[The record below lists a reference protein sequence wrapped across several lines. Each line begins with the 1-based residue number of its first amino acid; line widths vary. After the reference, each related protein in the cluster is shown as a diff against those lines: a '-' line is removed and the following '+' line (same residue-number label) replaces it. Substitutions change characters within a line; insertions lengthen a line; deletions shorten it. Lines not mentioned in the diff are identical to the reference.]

1 MSPNEKPTDERF
13 VDASPKPT
21 DSRSGRERVASQ
33 RKTVLKAHSLIDK
46 VYRWDNLWTA
56 WRKVRANKGVHGLDR
71 VTIRVYEQ
79 DVETHLRELQRK
91 LMEDRYEP
99 LPVRRVYIPKTSN
112 PKQMRPL
119 GIPTVTDRVC
129 QQAVYLVL
137 CPIFDPYFSNRSFG
151 FRPRRKAHHAIAT
164 AIRDAKEG
172 FRSVVDA
179 DITSFFDR
187 LDYEV
192 VISLVCT
199 RVADGRVIRLIKA
212 FLKAGVCEAGII
224 SVPTEGSPQGGVISP
239 LLANIVLDA
248 FDKAIEAKGWRHV
261 RYADDFVI
269 LTRSPEEAAHA
280 LAYAKEVLGTLKLS
294 LHETKTRLTD
304 FREGFEFLG
313 FRFRCF
319 RLGIRAKSLERF
331 KDKVR
336 LVTRRNQGRNVDAVL
351 ADLNPIM
358 RGYANY
364 FGVAEVTRSFRKLD
378 KWLRMRVRSFRLKR
392 RVRTANRR
400 LPTKKLVKW
409 GMLSLLDCR
418 PKLRFS
424 YTRSFVARER
434 PRLLAMRHPRGVAQC
449 GNSTR

>member
-1 MSPNEKPTDERF
+1 M
-13 VDASPKPT
+13 V
-21 DSRSGRERVASQ
+21 
-33 RKTVLKAHSLIDK
+33 KAHSLIDK
-46 VYRWDNLWTA
+46 VYSWDNLWTA
-56 WRKVRANKGVHGLDR
+56 WRRVRANKGAHGLDR
-71 VTIRVYEQ
+71 VTIRAFEQ
-79 DVETHLRELQRK
+79 DAETHLRELQRK

-99 LPVRRVYIPKTSN
+99 LPVRRVYIPKASN

-129 QQAVYLVL
+129 QQAVYQVL
-137 CPIFDPYFSNRSFG
+137 RPIFDPHFSVRSFG
-151 FRPRRKAHHAIAT
+151 FRPC
-164 AIRDAKEG
+164 RDAHRAITFAITDAEEG
-172 FRSVVDA
+172 FRCVVDA
-179 DITSFFDR
+179 DIASFFDR
-187 LDYEV
+187 LDHEV
-192 VISLVCT
+192 VVSLVCT

-212 FLKAGVCEAGII
+212 FLKAGVCEDGII

-239 LLANIVLDA
+239 LLANIVLDV

-294 LHETKTRLTD
+294 LHETKTRLTN

-331 KDKVR
+331 KDRVR
-336 LVTRRNQGRNVDAVL
+336 FVTRRNQGRNVDAVL
-351 ADLNPIM
+351 ADLNPII

-364 FGVAEVTRSFRKLD
+364 FGVAEVTGSFCKLD
-378 KWLRMRVRSFRLKR
+378 KWLRMRIRSFRLKR
-392 RVRTANRR
+392 RVRTANHR

-409 GMLSLLDCR
+409 GMLSLLQCR
-418 PKLRFS
+418 PNLRLS
-424 YTRSFVARER
+424 YMRSYQPGER
-434 PRLLAMRHPRGVAQC
+434 AVGSLR
-449 GNSTR
+449 

>member
-1 MSPNEKPTDERF
+1 MSPNEKPIGDRFDET
-13 VDASPKPT
+13 APKPT
-21 DSRSGRERVASQ
+21 DSPSGRERVASQ
-33 RKTVLKAHSLIDK
+33 RKTVVKAHSLIDK
-46 VYRWDNLWTA
+46 VYSWDNLWTA
-56 WRKVRANKGVHGLDR
+56 WRKVRANKGAHGLDR
-71 VTIRVYEQ
+71 VTIRAYEQ

-99 LPVRRVYIPKTSN
+99 LPVRRVYIPKASN

-129 QQAVYLVL
+129 QQAVYQVL

-151 FRPRRKAHHAIAT
+151 FRPGRKAHHAIAT

-179 DITSFFDR
+179 DIASFFDR
-187 LDYEV
+187 LDHEV
-192 VISLVCT
+192 VMSLVCA
-199 RVADGRVIRLIKA
+199 RVADGRVLRLIKA
-212 FLKAGVCEAGII
+212 FLKAGVSEDGII

-269 LTRSPEEAAHA
+269 LTRSPQEAAHA

-304 FREGFEFLG
+304 FHEGFEFLG
-313 FRFRCF
+313 FHFRSF

-331 KDKVR
+331 KDRVR
-336 LVTRRNQGRNVDAVL
+336 FVTRRNQGRNVDAVL
-351 ADLNPIM
+351 ADLNPII

-364 FGVAEVTRSFRKLD
+364 FGVAEAARSFRKLD
-378 KWLRMRVRSFRLKR
+378 KWLRMRIRSFRLKR

-400 LPTKKLVKW
+400 LPTRKLVKW

-418 PKLRFS
+418 PRLRIS
-424 YTRSFVARER
+424 YMRSIQPGER
-434 PRLLAMRHPRGVAQC
+434 AVGSLR
-449 GNSTR
+449 

>member
-1 MSPNEKPTDERF
+1 MSPNEKPIGDRFDET
-13 VDASPKPT
+13 APKPT
-21 DSRSGRERVASQ
+21 DSPSGRERVASQ
-33 RKTVLKAHSLIDK
+33 RKTVVKAHSLIDK
-46 VYRWDNLWTA
+46 VYSWDNLWTA
-56 WRKVRANKGVHGLDR
+56 WRKVRANKGAHGLDR
-71 VTIRVYEQ
+71 VTIRAYEQ

-99 LPVRRVYIPKTSN
+99 LPVRRVYIPKASN

-129 QQAVYLVL
+129 QQAVYQVL

-151 FRPRRKAHHAIAT
+151 FRPGRKAHHAIAT

-179 DITSFFDR
+179 DIASFFDR
-187 LDYEV
+187 LDHEV
-192 VISLVCT
+192 VMSLVCA
-199 RVADGRVIRLIKA
+199 RVADGRVLRLIKA
-212 FLKAGVCEAGII
+212 FLKAGVSEDGII

-269 LTRSPEEAAHA
+269 LTRSPQEAAHA

-304 FREGFEFLG
+304 FHEGFEFLG
-313 FRFRCF
+313 FHFRSF

-331 KDKVR
+331 KDRVR
-336 LVTRRNQGRNVDAVL
+336 FVTRRNQGRNVDAVL
-351 ADLNPIM
+351 ADLNPII

-364 FGVAEVTRSFRKLD
+364 FGVAEAARSFRKLD

-400 LPTKKLVKW
+400 LPTRKLVKW

-418 PKLRFS
+418 PRLRIS
-424 YTRSFVARER
+424 YMRSIQPGER
-434 PRLLAMRHPRGVAQC
+434 AVGSLR
-449 GNSTR
+449 

>member
-1 MSPNEKPTDERF
+1 MSPNEKPIGDRFDET
-13 VDASPKPT
+13 APKPT
-21 DSRSGRERVASQ
+21 DSPSGRERVASQ
-33 RKTVLKAHSLIDK
+33 RKTVVKAHSLIDK
-46 VYRWDNLWTA
+46 VYSWDNLWTA
-56 WRKVRANKGVHGLDR
+56 WRKVRANKGAHGLDR
-71 VTIRVYEQ
+71 VTIRAYEQ

-99 LPVRRVYIPKTSN
+99 LPVRRVYIPKASN

-129 QQAVYLVL
+129 QQAVYQVL

-151 FRPRRKAHHAIAT
+151 FRPGRKAHHAIAT

-179 DITSFFDR
+179 DIASFFDR
-187 LDYEV
+187 LDHEV
-192 VISLVCT
+192 VMSLVCA
-199 RVADGRVIRLIKA
+199 RVADGRVLRLIKA
-212 FLKAGVCEAGII
+212 FLKAGVSEDGII

-269 LTRSPEEAAHA
+269 LTRSPQEAAHA

-294 LHETKTRLTD
+294 LHETKTRLTG
-304 FREGFEFLG
+304 FHEGFEFLG
-313 FRFRCF
+313 FHFRRF

-331 KDKVR
+331 KDRVR
-336 LVTRRNQGRNVDAVL
+336 FVTRRNQGRNVDAVL
-351 ADLNPIM
+351 ADLNPII

-364 FGVAEVTRSFRKLD
+364 FGVAEAARSFRKLD
-378 KWLRMRVRSFRLKR
+378 KWLRMRIRSFRLKR

-400 LPTKKLVKW
+400 LPTRKLVKW

-418 PKLRFS
+418 PRLRIS
-424 YTRSFVARER
+424 YMRSIQPGER
-434 PRLLAMRHPRGVAQC
+434 AVGSLR
-449 GNSTR
+449 